1 MKRDRQTVENRRAK
15 ILATVRERQE
25 IKVDEL
31 AEMFEVSLMTIR
43 RDLQHLEDEGL
54 LNRFY
59 GGATVESKQVPAG
72 GDDELQTYRKAL
84 ARYVERH
91 LKSGNTV
98 FINGS
103 NTALEVLSLVADKSI
118 RAITNNGNVVGV
130 RYADTVTVTLL
141 GGTVRGGGH
150 VMTGDFTMRNLLMAT
165 ADVALLGCT
174 GISPDGEIL
183 CDIPTEIGV
192 NETMASHATECIIM
206 CDHTKMGK
214 TGTYASSSLEH
225 NLTVVTDELAPM
237 PVVERLRAIGQKVVL
252 IDSFG
257 NVVAK

>member
-1 MKRDRQTVENRRAK
+1 MKRDRQTVDNRRAQ
-15 ILATVRERQE
+15 ILAAVREHQE
-25 IKVDEL
+25 IKVGEL
-31 AEMFEVSLMTIR
+31 ASMFNVSLMTVR
-43 RDLQHLEDEGL
+43 RDLQYLEDEGL

-59 GGATVESKQVPAG
+59 GGATVESKQLLAD

-84 ARYVERH
+84 ARFVERR
-91 LKSGNTV
+91 LKSGYTV

-103 NTALEVLSLVADKSI
+103 NTALEVLSMVTDKSI
-118 RAITNNGNVVGV
+118 RAITNNGNVVGTH
-130 RYADTVTVTLL
+130 YSDTVTVTLL

-150 VMTGDFTMRNLLMAT
+150 VMTGDFTMRNLLMAN

-192 NETMASHATECIIM
+192 NETMASHAVECIIM

-225 NLTVVTDELAPM
+225 NLTIVTDELAPM
-237 PVVERLRAIGQKVVL
+237 PVVERLRAIGQKVIL
-252 IDSFG
+252 LDSFG
-257 NVVAK
+257 NVVAR